1 MSAYEL
7 DDSIVSTFELELLRG
22 FARVAVEETS
32 LGLAYREG
40 DAVYEDTE
48 VGIYTDTYPE
58 HPADTVA
65 LHDYT
70 VSDDPS
76 LSDSVMGVQVQIR
89 AATSAR
95 LREISSALFDLF
107 QGRQAGM
114 LGTIRLVM
122 SARTSGTN
130 VGQDS
135 GGRLGRIENYYLTV
149 HRPSP
154 HRS

>member
-1 MSAYEL
+1 MTYEL
-7 DDSIVSTFELELLRG
+7 DTTTPSTFELELLRG
-22 FARVAVEETS
+22 FALVAVEETS

-40 DAVYEDTE
+40 QALYQDGEL
-48 VGIYTDTYPE
+48 GIYIDTYPE
-58 HPADTVA
+58 HLADTVA
-65 LHDYT
+65 LNEYT

-89 AATSAR
+89 ASTSAR
-95 LREISSALFDLF
+95 RREISSALFDLF
-107 QGRQAGM
+107 HGRQAGM

-122 SARTSGTN
+122 SARASGTN